1 MSKRII
7 FVSIFTVFG
16 LALTGCTEV
25 KNLTDE
31 QSALIAEYAA
41 DLLLKYD
48 SNYVD
53 RIAENEQ
60 ESGTDAEEGSTEN
73 VPATED
79 TEQENTTEQVDGNE
93 AGGKETVV
101 GDETDIAKIAGEDGV
116 SITYR
121 DYQII
126 SHYPETE
133 GENDFLSLDASAG
146 YELLVLRF
154 RVSNSTD
161 KAVDISLP
169 DKALDYRVVCNG
181 DKAANAM
188 TTILPEDL
196 GNLEIT
202 VNPQEEQEAVLVF
215 QVSDTLKDALESI
228 ELHVKNQQ
236 VDNQIKIL

>member
-1 MSKRII
+1 M
-7 FVSIFTVFG
+7 
-16 LALTGCTEV
+16 

-60 ESGTDAEEGSTEN
+60 ENETGVEEESTED
-73 VPATED
+73 VPAAEN
-79 TEQENTTEQVDGNE
+79 TEQENTTEQVDGSG
-93 AGGKETVV
+93 AGGETVV
-101 GDETDIAKIAGEDGV
+101 GDETDIAKIADVDGV
-116 SITYR
+116 SITYK

-154 RVSNSTD
+154 TVSNSTD

-188 TTILPEDL
+188 MTILPEDL

-215 QVSDTLKDALESI
+215 QVSDTLKGALESI
-228 ELHVKNQQ
+228 ELHVKNQK